1 MNNVNK
7 LFNLA
12 LAFLIISCSG
22 GDDSS
27 PSTPPDNGGGDDSI
41 TEITLNF
48 NKLFTILTRL
58 DFLQSEINLITL

>member
-1 MNNVNK
+1 MNNINK
-7 LFNLA
+7 LFNLT

-27 PSTPPDNGGGDDSI
+27 PSTPPDNGGGDESI

-48 NKLFTILTRL
+48 NKTAYNTNEAGFFTVR
-58 DFLQSEINLITL
+58 DQSDNL

>member
-1 MNNVNK
+1 MNNINK

-27 PSTPPDNGGGDDSI
+27 PSTPPNNGGGDESI

-48 NKLFTILTRL
+48 NKTIYYTNEAGFFYR
-58 DFLQSEINLITL
+58 